1 LDFYEG
7 EGGAKEMSNCNQIEL
22 ISLLS
27 KNMDA
32 YPHKVSK
39 VEVEETHI
47 SWVILTGKY
56 VYKIK
61 KELKFGHILDFSTLG
76 LRKKLCQKEV
86 DINKVLCGDMY
97 RGVIK
102 VVKQKKEQD
111 ESDRIRIVDL
121 KSKGKA
127 LEYAV
132 KMLEIPQKFR
142 MDNMLQEEKVNSH
155 TIDELTSTLVKF
167 HNSATTNR
175 KIKSFGRPEFIRRK
189 VDENFATLSKLG
201 NIDHKL
207 ERSLKLFIKNKR
219 NFLLHRIRD
228 EKIRDIHGDLYL
240 KNIFIVPGNKKF
252 YLYDRIE
259 FNDSLRYAD
268 VAEDVAH
275 LAMDLD
281 FHGRSDLRKHFISA
295 YLLQS
300 KDANL
305 EEIVYFLM
313 CYKACVRV
321 KVSLFRTKGLDKT
334 NSNDRIKIE
343 QAEEEA
349 RNHLELAEFYL
360 GLLMQDTYQ

>member
-1 LDFYEG
+1 
-7 EGGAKEMSNCNQIEL
+7 MSSGNQIEL
-22 ISLLS
+22 ISLLR
-27 KNMDA
+27 KNREV

-61 KELKFGHILDFSTLG
+61 KELKFGHILDFSKLG
-76 LRKKLCQKEV
+76 LRKKFCQKEV
-86 DINKVLCGDMY
+86 ELNKVLCGDMY

-111 ESDRIRIVDL
+111 GDDRIRIVDL

-142 MDNMLQEEKVNSH
+142 MDNLLQEGKINSH
-155 TIDELTSTLVKF
+155 IIDELASTLVKF

-175 KIKSFGRPEFIRRK
+175 KIKRFGQPEFIKRK
-189 VDENFATLSKLG
+189 VDENFATLSKLA
-201 NIDHKL
+201 NINHKL
-207 ERSLKLFIKNKR
+207 ETSLKLFIKNKR
-219 NFLLHRIRD
+219 NLLLRRIRD

-240 KNIFIVPGNKKF
+240 KNIFIVPCNKKF

-281 FHGRSDLRKHFISA
+281 FHGRRDLRKHFISA
-295 YLLQS
+295 YLVQS
-300 KDANL
+300 KDAHL
-305 EEIVYFLM
+305 EDVVYFLM
-313 CYKACVRV
+313 CYKACIRV
-321 KVSLFRTKGLDKT
+321 KVSLFRANGLDKT
-334 NSNDRIKIE
+334 ISNERIKIE

-349 RNHLELAEFYL
+349 RNHLELAESYL
-360 GLLMQDTYQ
+360 GLLKEDMHQ